1 MPASLRIALL
11 AMLVIGTAAALAT
24 LWSGSRRQA
33 LSLELLR
40 LENQALRQEIR
51 LLEQQLAAERLLAA
65 ARLRLSETA
74 STQPPAPP
82 PPPTLPPR

>member
-1 MPASLRIALL
+1 MPALLRIALL
-11 AMLVIGTAAALAT
+11 ALLVIGTVAAFAT
-24 LWSGSRRQA
+24 VWSGSRRQA
-33 LSLELLR
+33 LTLELLR
-40 LENQALRQEIR
+40 LENQALSQEIR

-82 PPPTLPPR
+82 PLPTTEAR